1 MFHHTVAIPIAQ
13 EPAVPVI
20 YLPTDGDS
28 LFEQLGE
35 EFRAVAFAIKDY
47 GEPMGAGI
55 LR

>member
-1 MFHHTVAIPIAQ
+1 MGGELLHRPIFFGKFVVGQ
-13 EPAVPVI
+13 NGN
-20 YLPTDGDS
+20 T
-28 LFEQLGE
+28 LFEQLRK